1 MLAHAAE
8 IAACH
13 ISRTA
18 ATGAHTIPRVAR
30 HNTERGGGDAG
41 YLAPKCPK
49 CCAPP
54 PSRACAQNRQ
64 RGDSAEMAAQG
75 RSAQGG
81 VPGVPATPP
90 ARGTN
95 RAGPGPLGMAVP
107 RFRYGDHGENALP
120 GNSHVSRNRQT
131 SCRTA
136 GRTKTADMQAA
147 GLRLRTRTA
156 VRVHERAKPE
166 HHGVALL
173 GRLDAGGSRRV
184 RAGRSAGA
192 CGRPS
197 AHLHG
202 TIGSNDGARTARQRR
217 FRMRRRPSAPGA
229 QAGRRRAAVR
239 KPRRRSMFRCLG
251 APQPAG
257 MQ

>member
-1 MLAHAAE
+1 MRAEPAAG
-8 IAACH
+8 
-13 ISRTA
+13 RFGVNG
-18 ATGAHTIPRVAR
+18 GA
-30 HNTERGGGDAG
+30 
-41 YLAPKCPK
+41 
-49 CCAPP
+49 
-54 PSRACAQNRQ
+54 
-64 RGDSAEMAAQG
+64 G

-107 RFRYGDHGENALP
+107 RFRYGDHVENALP
-120 GNSHVSRNRQT
+120 GNNRVSRNRQT
-131 SCRTA
+131 SCRTT
-136 GRTKTADMQAA
+136 GRTRTADMQAV

-156 VRVHERAKPE
+156 DRVHERAKPARP
-166 HHGVALL
+166 GVALL
-173 GRLDAGGSRRV
+173 GRLDAVGSRRV

-197 AHLHG
+197 APLHG
-202 TIGSNDGARTARQRR
+202 TIGSKDGARAALQWR
-217 FRMRRRPSAPGA
+217 FRMRRRPSAPSA
-229 QAGRRRAAVR
+229 QAGRQRAAVR
-239 KPRRRSMFRCLG
+239 KPRRRSMFRCPG